1 MGLEWLALAFEKDVE
16 TQKGTGLLIS
26 RPWTVSAAGT
36 PSPPPASS
44 QLLTR
49 EVEEGSG
56 PPSCLA
62 GTPQR
67 SLLLLRH
74 PPCPPYILSRK
85 PENGAGC
92 WQSGDPRGVN

>member
-1 MGLEWLALAFEKDVE
+1 MGLERLALAFEKDVE

-56 PPSCLA
+56 LPSCLA
-62 GTPQR
+62 GQ
-67 SLLLLRH
+67 
-74 PPCPPYILSRK
+74 
-85 PENGAGC
+85 GC
-92 WQSGDPRGVN
+92 VFSSSHVLMWELDYKES